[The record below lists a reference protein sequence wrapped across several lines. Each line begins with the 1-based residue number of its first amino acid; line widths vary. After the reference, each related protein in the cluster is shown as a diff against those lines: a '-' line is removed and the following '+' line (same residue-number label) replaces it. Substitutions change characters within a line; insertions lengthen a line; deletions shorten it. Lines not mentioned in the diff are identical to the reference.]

1 MRGNDATV
9 AEEKKTREVWVDAY
23 NELRDATQSSLVF
36 ALPSCCFL
44 FRHVLLTE
52 RLEQKKH
59 EENNH
64 TKKIASL
71 FQTHAS
77 HQYRSSFNA
86 LGFKIIDI
94 FQNKI
99 S

>member
-1 MRGNDATV
+1 MRTM
-9 AEEKKTREVWVDAY
+9 KY
-23 NELRDATQSSLVF
+23 ATQSSLVF
-36 ALPSCCFL
+36 ALPSCCLL

-64 TKKIASL
+64 TKKVASL

-94 FQNKI
+94 FQK
-99 S
+99 